1 MLQGVRP
8 AVVRLIGAS
17 GRYSA
22 GCQRFLPT
30 LKRKQPMHR
39 LDLKIRLHCGADIA
53 IGPGKA
59 DLLEAIRQTGSISAA
74 ARSLGMSYR
83 RAWLLVETMNRCFKA
98 PLVTT
103 LAGGRHGGGSQLTEM
118 GVRVLRRYRELCD
131 QALAAVQDG
140 LDDIG
145 ALLADPGPANQ

>member
-1 MLQGVRP
+1 
-8 AVVRLIGAS
+8 
-17 GRYSA
+17 
-22 GCQRFLPT
+22 
-30 LKRKQPMHR
+30 MHR
-39 LDLKIRLHCGADIA
+39 LDLKIRLHSGADIA

-83 RAWLLVETMNRCFKA
+83 RAWLLVETMNRCFQK

-103 LAGGRHGGGSQLTEM
+103 LTGGRHGGGTQLTEM
-118 GVRVLRRYRELCD
+118 GVRVLQRYRELCA

-140 LDDIG
+140 LAELG
-145 ALLADPGPANQ
+145 ALLADSAPATR

>member
-1 MLQGVRP
+1 
-8 AVVRLIGAS
+8 
-17 GRYSA
+17 
-22 GCQRFLPT
+22 
-30 LKRKQPMHR
+30 MHR
-39 LDLKIRLHCGADIA
+39 PDLKIRLHCGADIA

-83 RAWLLVETMNRCFKA
+83 RAWLLVETMNRCFKE

-103 LAGGRHGGGSQLTEM
+103 LAGGRHGGGTQLTET
-118 GVRVLRRYRELCD
+118 GAHVLRRYRELCD

-140 LDDIG
+140 LDDLG
-145 ALLADPGPANQ
+145 ALLADPRPANQ